1 MEELFTG
8 ARHSGSAGS
17 HWLDRWEDHGNPI
30 RLKRRSG
37 HMCPGGLFSFPGLP
51 VGERLMGMVCVSV
64 PMYTLC
70 MVVKEAFG
78 GGDILLLSIMGFYL
92 GWRALLPG
100 VFLGFLLGGL
110 EAVWLLASGRAKP
123 GEGGPYGLWPGPV
136 PGTWD
141 QPVLWREDL
150 FLVCGAFWLSMRRET
165 YIMEGIERKKEW
177 RSGELADFFSA
188 DGGDD
193 RIGDP
198 VMQGSGDPWGLY
210 GQQKIPENI

>member
-1 MEELFTG
+1 MCGAFAILETGPDGRGVVRIVEERNGRTFTE
-8 ARHSGSAGS
+8 ARHSRSAGS
-17 HWLDRWEDHGNPI
+17 HWLDRWEDHGDPI
-30 RLKRRSG
+30 HALSG
-37 HMCPGGLFSFPGLP
+37 ALAICALADFFLFPGLP

-123 GEGGPYGLWPGPV
+123 GEGAHMAFGPALCLGLGISLFYGERIFFWYAG
-136 PGTWD
+136 
-141 QPVLWREDL
+141 L
-150 FLVCGAFWLSMRRET
+150 FG
-165 YIMEGIERKKEW
+165 
-177 RSGELADFFSA
+177 
-188 DGGDD
+188 
-193 RIGDP
+193 
-198 VMQGSGDPWGLY
+198 
-210 GQQKIPENI
+210 

>member
-1 MEELFTG
+1 MEELLLKLVTVGLLAVIGWIDGRTMEIPYALSG
-8 ARHSGSAGS
+8 ALAICA
-17 HWLDRWEDHGNPI
+17 LADFF
-30 RLKRRSG
+30 L
-37 HMCPGGLFSFPGLP
+37 FPGLP

-123 GEGGPYGLWPGPV
+123 GEGPIWPLARPCAWDLGSACFMERGSFSGMRGFLAEYAQGDVYYG
-136 PGTWD
+136 
-141 QPVLWREDL
+141 R
-150 FLVCGAFWLSMRRET
+150 
-165 YIMEGIERKKEW
+165 Y
-177 RSGELADFFSA
+177 
-188 DGGDD
+188 
-193 RIGDP
+193 
-198 VMQGSGDPWGLY
+198 
-210 GQQKIPENI
+210 

>member
-1 MEELFTG
+1 MEELLLELVTAGLLAVIGWIDGRTMEIPYALSG
-8 ARHSGSAGS
+8 ALAICA
-17 HWLDRWEDHGNPI
+17 LADFF
-30 RLKRRSG
+30 L
-37 HMCPGGLFSFPGLP
+37 FPGLP

-100 VFLGFLLGGL
+100 VFIGFLLGGL
-110 EAVWLLASGRAKP
+110 EAVWFLASGRAKP
-123 GEGGPYGLWPGPV
+123 GEGAHMAFGPV

-150 FLVCGAFWLSMRRET
+150 FLVCGAFWLSTRRET
-165 YIMEGIERKKEW
+165 YIWKAFKEKRNGDPGSW
-177 RSGELADFFSA
+177 LIFFS
-188 DGGDD
+188 
-193 RIGDP
+193 R
-198 VMQGSGDPWGLY
+198 WR
-210 GQQKIPENI
+210 